1 MIALVVHR
9 EKPWLARSTAWRFA
23 ERFFLMAGLLA
34 LAFAAYTYAA
44 RFIYQAHEN
53 WIFERA
59 LATTGAPPLASQ
71 KTAERRQTTALTLLL
86 IGKITIPRL
95 GISAIV
101 KEGIAEKTLRLAV
114 GHFPSTALPGQPG
127 NVGLAAHRDSLFRRL
142 KDVQRDD
149 EITFTT
155 LEGKYVYRVISFN
168 VVNPTEV
175 SVLAPSTE
183 ESTLTLVTCYPFY
196 FVGHAPK
203 RFIVRARQVP
213 SIAQREEPSVHL
225 SGTSFVEVVRGI
237 ASPRAPEHPA
247 ACAEP
252 LRRFDLVTTLFGQNR
267 ASIKRMIAKGREPWR
282 EMDVGKARPPLADL
296 E

>member
-9 EKPWLARSTAWRFA
+9 EKPWRARSRAWRSA
-23 ERFFLMAGLLA
+23 ERFLLMAGLLA

-44 RFIYQAHEN
+44 RFIYQAREN

-59 LATTGAPPLASQ
+59 LATTGAPPPAPQ

-168 VVNPTEV
+168 VVNPTRFLF
-175 SVLAPSTE
+175 SP
-183 ESTLTLVTCYPFY
+183 PQ
-196 FVGHAPK
+196 PK
-203 RFIVRARQVP
+203 KTR
-213 SIAQREEPSVHL
+213 
-225 SGTSFVEVVRGI
+225 
-237 ASPRAPEHPA
+237 
-247 ACAEP
+247 
-252 LRRFDLVTTLFGQNR
+252 
-267 ASIKRMIAKGREPWR
+267 
-282 EMDVGKARPPLADL
+282 
-296 E
+296 

>member
-1 MIALVVHR
+1 MIALIVQR
-9 EKPWLARSTAWRFA
+9 EKPSLARSTAWRFA
-23 ERFFLMAGLLA
+23 ERFFFMAGVLA
-34 LAFAAYTYAA
+34 VAVAAYTYAA
-44 RFIYQAHEN
+44 RFIYQAREN

-59 LATTGAPPLASQ
+59 VATTGAPPPAPQ

-142 KDVQRDD
+142 KDVQQND

-155 LEGKYVYRVISFN
+155 LEGEYVYRVISFN

-175 SVLAPSTE
+175 SVLDPSTGE
-183 ESTLTLVTCYPFY
+183 NTLTLVTCYPFY

-203 RFIVRARQVP
+203 RFIVRARQVRSTP
-213 SIAQREEPSVHL
+213 QPEEPSVHL
-225 SGTSFVEVVRGI
+225 SGTSLVEVVRGVE
-237 ASPRAPEHPA
+237 SPRVQEHPA
-247 ACAEP
+247 ECAER

-267 ASIKRMIAKGREPWR
+267 DRLNLSTRRAKSHGGRCT
-282 EMDVGKARPPLADL
+282 LAKTVL
-296 E
+296 R